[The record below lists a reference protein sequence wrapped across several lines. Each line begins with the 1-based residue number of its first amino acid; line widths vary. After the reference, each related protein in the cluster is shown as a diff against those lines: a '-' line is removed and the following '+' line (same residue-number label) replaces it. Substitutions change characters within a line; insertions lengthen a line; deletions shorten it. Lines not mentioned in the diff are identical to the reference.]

1 MRASNVQSRRKLN
14 AEKAE
19 LDQKL
24 AMLDGFLFSERS
36 EGLSEYPRSVLM
48 RQRVAMSDYSEALGE
63 RLACLTD

>member
-1 MRASNVQSRRKLN
+1 MRASNVQSRRKLI
-14 AEKAE
+14 AE
-19 LDQKL
+19 KL

-36 EGLSEYPRSVLM
+36 EGLSEYARSVLM